1 MLNGRVEVAI
11 SMGLRRKP
19 QGIANAPLNW
29 TRWRVS
35 KLARPYSGRTLY
47 ESEGKVP
54 APSVSLSA
62 LPSVYEP
69 LKEILG
75 LMRAFRLVTSW
86 C

>member
-1 MLNGRVEVAI
+1 MLKGRVDVAI
-11 SMGLRRKP
+11 SMGLRRNP
-19 QGIANAPLNW
+19 QRIVKAPLNW

-35 KLARPYSGRTLY
+35 KPAWPYSGRTSY

-54 APSVSLSA
+54 AASVSLSA

-69 LKEILG
+69 LKEIFG
-75 LMRAFRLVTSW
+75 LMRAFTLVMSW